1 MVLTMKMN
9 KWFETLPLSLLY
21 HSLVSE
27 FSKKKCKFVTFWFGL
42 IAFEFDKLAL
52 FVGFANV
59 LRHQRQINVESL
71 FLSFHSQTLYIYT
84 PFTLSSREY
93 WHLRC
98 GNRSKD
104 FNGFIGSHFHSCLQ
118 KKVFFGAAKKAG
130 TINKFNHK
138 KQNKMNSDFTPTTQC
153 DVNVILLNFLW
164 CDPFLFLTRCH
175 RLRILTPKNVKAI
188 PSDRLTFAYHFVPLI
203 WNFSFF

>member
-1 MVLTMKMN
+1 MWKACFFRSILKHYI
-9 KWFETLPLSLLY
+9 FILHSHY
-21 HSLVSE
+21 HLVSIDTCDAVTVQRISTDLSE
-27 FSKKKCKFVTFWFGL
+27 AISILVCKKKF
-42 IAFEFDKLAL
+42 
-52 FVGFANV
+52 
-59 LRHQRQINVESL
+59 
-71 FLSFHSQTLYIYT
+71 
-84 PFTLSSREY
+84 
-93 WHLRC
+93 
-98 GNRSKD
+98 
-104 FNGFIGSHFHSCLQ
+104 
-118 KKVFFGAAKKAG
+118 FFGAAKKAG

-203 WNFSFF
+203 WNFSFFKFNPKSQTSVFSLRFDRPHVFSLRQIEQRSLFV